1 MRQACPFRNPRRD
14 GDRPVRAGR
23 DDAVDP
29 EGPDEPLD
37 RRLVL
42 GREDAAAVGEP
53 EPGSAGI
60 AIDHGDPE
68 AARTRRLEQTEL
80 SGTGA

>member
-1 MRQACPFRNPRRD
+1 MRQPGPLGNPRRD
-14 GDRPVRAGR
+14 PDRPVRARR

-29 EGPDEPLD
+29 ERPDEPLD

-42 GREDAAAVGEP
+42 GRENAAAIGEP
-53 EPGSAGI
+53 EPGSTGI

-80 SGTGA
+80 SGTGP